1 MLAKRLRIGAGTIV
15 AVSAVVLAASVF
27 GVSGWR
33 AEANLAEGTPPP
45 MPVAA
50 HRVSYED
57 NALIQERFPGVVS
70 ARRQSALGFQQGG
83 LIEDVLVDVGDVV
96 TAGQALA
103 RLDTR
108 THQAQIAAADAQTRE
123 AAAQTALARD
133 TQERQ
138 RVLLERG
145 HISQQRFDEV
155 VTSADAAQARQN
167 AAAASADAM
176 RVQLD
181 LTMIEAPYEGVITAR
196 LSDEGAIASPG
207 APILEIVETG
217 AREVRIG
224 LPASIIGSL
233 VDGQHYS
240 FEGESG
246 DFSAVFRSNTG
257 LMDRQT
263 RTVAAVFDIPADQS
277 VIIGEI
283 ARLVVETPVGTS
295 GFWVPT
301 DALSESRRGLWS
313 VFILQP
319 EQNDYRLEARVV
331 EAIRVEADRVFV
343 RGAVA
348 DGEYILAAGLQ
359 RVTTGQLVALQAG
372 EEAE

>member
-1 MLAKRLRIGAGTIV
+1 MLAKRFRIGAGAMV
-15 AVSAVVLAASVF
+15 AVGAVVLAASVF

-33 AEANLAEGTPPP
+33 AEANLAETSPPP

-50 HRVSYED
+50 YRVDYQD
-57 NALIQERFPGVVS
+57 NALIEERFPGVVS
-70 ARRQSALGFQQGG
+70 AARQSALGFQQGG
-83 LIEDVLVDVGDVV
+83 RIEQILVDTGDQV
-96 TAGQALA
+96 TAGQPLA

-108 THQAQIAAADAQTRE
+108 TLEAQIAAADAQTRE
-123 AAAQTALARD
+123 AAAQTALSRD

-138 RVLLERG
+138 QVLLERG
-145 HISQQRFDEV
+145 HISRQRYDEV
-155 VTSADAAQARQN
+155 VTSTDAARAREN
-167 AAAASADAM
+167 AAAASADAI

-181 LTMIEAPYEGVITAR
+181 LAVLEAPYDGVITAR
-196 LSDEGAIASPG
+196 TSDEGAIAAPG
-207 APILEIVETG
+207 AQVLELVETG
-217 AREVRIG
+217 VREVRIG
-224 LPASIIGSL
+224 LPASVIGSM
-233 VDGQHYS
+233 VDGQSYR

-246 DFSAVFRSNTG
+246 MFSAIFRSDTG

-263 RTVAAVFDIPADQS
+263 RTVSAIFDIPADQS

-283 ARLVVETPVGTS
+283 ARLVVETTVGTN

-319 EQNDYRLEARVV
+319 EADDYRLEARIV
-331 EAIRVEADRVFV
+331 ETVRVEAERVFV

-359 RVTTGQLVALQAG
+359 RVTAGQLVAFQAG
-372 EEAE
+372 AEAE

>member
-15 AVSAVVLAASVF
+15 AVGAVVLAASVF

-45 MPVAA
+45 MPVSA

-83 LIEDVLVDVGDVV
+83 LIQNVLVDVGDVV

-108 THQAQIAAADAQTRE
+108 TLQAQIAAADAQTRE

-138 RVLLERG
+138 RILLERG

-181 LTMIEAPYEGVITAR
+181 LTMIEAPYDGVITAR

-207 APILEIVETG
+207 APILELVETG
-217 AREVRIG
+217 VREVRIG

-233 VDGQHYS
+233 IDGQHYS

-263 RTVAAVFDIPADQS
+263 RTVSAVFDIPADQA

-331 EAIRVEADRVFV
+331 EAIRVEAGRVFV

>member
-15 AVSAVVLAASVF
+15 AVGAVVLTASVF

-45 MPVAA
+45 MPVSA

-57 NALIQERFPGVVS
+57 NTLIQERFPGVVS

-108 THQAQIAAADAQTRE
+108 TLQAQIAAADAQTRE

-181 LTMIEAPYEGVITAR
+181 LTMIEAPYDGVITAR

-207 APILEIVETG
+207 APILELVETG

-233 VDGQHYS
+233 VDGQRYS

-263 RTVAAVFDIPADQS
+263 RTVSAVFDIPADQS

>member
-1 MLAKRLRIGAGTIV
+1 MLAKRLRIGAGTMV
-15 AVSAVVLAASVF
+15 AVGAAVIAASVF
-27 GVSGWR
+27 GVSAWR
-33 AEANLAEGTPPP
+33 AEANLAEASPAP
-45 MPVAA
+45 MPVSAY
-50 HRVSYED
+50 RVTYED
-57 NALIQERFPGVVS
+57 DALIEERFPGVVS

-83 LIEDVLVDVGDVV
+83 RIDAVMVDVGDVV
-96 TAGQALA
+96 SAGQALA

-108 THQAQIAAADAQTRE
+108 TLQAQIAAADAQTRE

-133 TQERQ
+133 TQDRQ
-138 RVLLERG
+138 QVLLERG

-181 LTMIEAPYEGVITAR
+181 LTIIEAPYDGVITAR
-196 LSDEGAIASPG
+196 FSDEGAIAGSG
-207 APILEIVETG
+207 SPILEVVETG

-224 LPASIIGSL
+224 LPASVIGNLS
-233 VDGQHYS
+233 DGERYR

-246 DFSAVFRSNTG
+246 DFFAVFRSDTG

-263 RTVAAVFDIPADQS
+263 RTVAAVFDIAADQP

-283 ARLVVETPVGTS
+283 ARLVVETPVGAR

-319 EQNDYRLEARVV
+319 EQGDYRLEARVV
-331 EAIRVEADRVFV
+331 EAVRVEADRVFV

-359 RVTTGQLVALQAG
+359 RVTTGQRVALQAG
-372 EEAE
+372 AEAQ

>member
-1 MLAKRLRIGAGTIV
+1 MLAKRFRVGAGTMV
-15 AVSAVVLAASVF
+15 AVGAVVLAASVF

-33 AEANLAEGTPPP
+33 AEANLSETASPP
-45 MPVAA
+45 MPVSAY
-50 HRVSYED
+50 RVAYED
-57 NALIQERFPGVVS
+57 AALIEERFPGVV
-70 ARRQSALGFQQGG
+70 AAARQSALGFQQGG
-83 LIEDVLVDVGDVV
+83 RIEEILVDVGDQVL
-96 TAGQALA
+96 AGQPLA

-108 THQAQIAAADAQTRE
+108 TLEAQIAAADAQTRE

-133 TQERQ
+133 TQGRQ
-138 RVLLERG
+138 QILLERG
-145 HISQQRFDEV
+145 HISQQRYDEI
-155 VTSADAAQARQN
+155 VTSTDAARARQN

-181 LTMIEAPYEGVITAR
+181 LAVIEAPYAGVITAR
-196 LSDEGAIASPG
+196 SSDEGAIAAPG
-207 APILEIVETG
+207 TPVLELVETS

-224 LPASIIGSL
+224 LPAAVIGTL
-233 VDGQHYS
+233 ENGQIYR

-246 DFSAVFRSNTG
+246 EFSAVFRSNTG

-263 RTVAAVFDIPADQS
+263 RTVSAVFDIAPDQP

-283 ARLVVETPVGTS
+283 ARLVVETPVGTD

-301 DALSESRRGLWS
+301 DALAESRRGLWS

-319 EQNDYRLEARVV
+319 EADEYRLEARIV
-331 EAIRVEADRVFV
+331 ETVRVEAERVFV
-343 RGAVA
+343 RGAVD

-359 RVTTGQLVALQAG
+359 RVTAGQLVALQTGA
-372 EEAE
+372 EAE

>member
-1 MLAKRLRIGAGTIV
+1 MLAKRFRIGAGAMV
-15 AVSAVVLAASVF
+15 AVGAVVLAASIF

-33 AEANLAEGTPPP
+33 AEANLAETSPPP

-50 HRVSYED
+50 YRVDYQD
-57 NALIQERFPGVVS
+57 NALIEERFPGVVS
-70 ARRQSALGFQQGG
+70 AARQSVLGFQQGG
-83 LIEDVLVDVGDVV
+83 RIEQILVDTGDQV
-96 TAGQALA
+96 TAGQPLA

-108 THQAQIAAADAQTRE
+108 TLEAQIAAADAQTRE
-123 AAAQTALARD
+123 AAAQTALSRD

-138 RVLLERG
+138 QVLLERG
-145 HISQQRFDEV
+145 HISRQRYDEV
-155 VTSADAAQARQN
+155 VTSTEAARAREN
-167 AAAASADAM
+167 ATAASADAI

-181 LTMIEAPYEGVITAR
+181 LAVLEAPYDGVITAR
-196 LSDEGAIASPG
+196 TSDEGAIAAPG
-207 APILEIVETG
+207 AQVLELVETG
-217 AREVRIG
+217 VREVRIG
-224 LPASIIGSL
+224 LPASVIGSM
-233 VDGQHYS
+233 VDGQSYR

-246 DFSAVFRSNTG
+246 MFSAIFRSDTG

-263 RTVAAVFDIPADQS
+263 RTVSAIFDIPADQS

-283 ARLVVETPVGTS
+283 ARLVVETPVGTN

-319 EQNDYRLEARVV
+319 EADDYRLEARIV
-331 EAIRVEADRVFV
+331 ETVRVEAERVFV

-359 RVTTGQLVALQAG
+359 RVTAGQLVAFQAG
-372 EEAE
+372 AEAE